1 MNTSKEHEQRILF
14 LGLCFVPPNGSLLSV
29 EVSIGETVVN
39 IHLHIFVKSHMI
51 ITPK

>member
-14 LGLCFVPPNGSLLSV
+14 LGLYFLPSNGSLFSV
-29 EVSIGETVVN
+29 EVSIDETFVN
-39 IHLHIFVKSHMI
+39 IHLHMFVKSYMI

>member
-1 MNTSKEHEQRILF
+1 MNTSKEHKQRILF
-14 LGLCFVPPNGSLLSV
+14 LGLYFVPPNGSRLSV

-39 IHLHIFVKSHMI
+39 IRLHIFVKSYII